1 MKNKNKYK
9 YVDYLWDDKK
19 AKNLEDDQLALFLYR
34 SNLLG
39 SDLRITNFGG
49 GNTSCKTIE
58 KDPLTG
64 EKCEVISIKGSGGDI
79 GTLDRSGIAG
89 LYTERLRNLKNVY
102 QGLEDEDRM
111 VTLFKHCIFDFLYI
125 ILTLLGHVI
134 V

>member
-19 AKNLEDDQLALFLYR
+19 AKNLEDDQVALFLYR

-58 KDPLTG
+58 KDPLTNRDV
-64 EKCEVISIKGSGGDI
+64 EVMWI
-79 GTLDRSGIAG
+79 
-89 LYTERLRNLKNVY
+89 
-102 QGLEDEDRM
+102 
-111 VTLFKHCIFDFLYI
+111 
-125 ILTLLGHVI
+125 
-134 V
+134 